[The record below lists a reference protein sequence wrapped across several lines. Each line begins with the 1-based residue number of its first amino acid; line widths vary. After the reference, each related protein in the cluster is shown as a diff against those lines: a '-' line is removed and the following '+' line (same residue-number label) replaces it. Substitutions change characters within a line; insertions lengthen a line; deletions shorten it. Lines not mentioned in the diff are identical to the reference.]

1 MKKKRL
7 FALITSAFFILSACG
22 TAAANQEDHSWSNVE
37 KKKELVVATSGT
49 LFPASYYND
58 QNELVGYDYDVD
70 LAKEVAKRLNVKISF
85 KEYNVDGQITSV
97 SKGESDF
104 AANDFGITKE
114 REKKFS
120 LSEPFKYSFDSMIV
134 RKKDDSG
141 IHSLDDLKGKKA
153 AGEPNTSYMR
163 LAEKYGAK
171 LVTYD
176 NATNDQYLS
185 DVANGR
191 TDVILND
198 YYLQKMA
205 VSALPDIP
213 VKILEN
219 VYFNENESGFLL
231 KEGNDA
237 LKKKI
242 DGVLKE
248 MKEDGTT
255 KKISEK
261 YFQTDVSVKP
271 KETMTESVSD

>member
-58 QNELVGYDYDVD
+58 QNELVGYDVD

-198 YYLQKMA
+198 YHLQKMA